1 MSNHIIKYMN
11 NNIEKIKS
19 VVNEK
24 KLSGQVVISIDG
36 PCGGGKTTIAKEIE
50 KELDYN
56 ILHMDDFYLP
66 FQKRDKNWMNIIAGH
81 MDFDRLIETVLK
93 PYKNKQKPNYISYD
107 CHSDKYL
114 QEIPIDHDKF
124 LVIEGSYTSHPIL
137 DKYVNVKIFVDIDK
151 DNQVKRLTTRNPAVV
166 DKFLSMWVPFE
177 NRYFE
182 ELKIKASSDLVI
194 RV

>member
-1 MSNHIIKYMN
+1 MN
-11 NNIEKIKS
+11 SNIEKIK
-19 VVNEK
+19 
-24 KLSGQVVISIDG
+24 KLIKDKNLTCQAIISIDG

-50 KELDYN
+50 KEMGYN

-66 FQKRDKNWMNIIAGH
+66 FDKRDKNWMNIVAGH
-81 MDFDRLIETVLK
+81 MDYERLIENVLK
-93 PYKNKQKPNYISYD
+93 PYKEKKKTNYISYD

-114 QEIPIDHDKF
+114 HEILIDLDKF

-137 DKYVNVKIFVDIDK
+137 DEYVNVKIFVDIDK
-151 DNQVKRLTTRNPAVV
+151 DEQVKRLTKRNPAVV

-182 ELKIKASSDLVI
+182 ELKIKDNSDLVI
-194 RV
+194 NV